1 MPARHAL
8 GHALWWALLWA
19 LFAAVLPAA
28 GRAEPIPD
36 GAFVRTRGTEFV
48 VGDKPFRFVGA
59 NIDPLHG
66 DINRPRA
73 AEIIRALPKDGLT
86 VARVWVLGE
95 GLPDA
100 SDWSRRFELFRAG
113 PTDFIEDSFILL
125 DQVLAEARQAGV
137 RVILT
142 LSNNWKDYGGAPMY
156 LRWAG
161 LSSEGL
167 GLEEF
172 YRNEKTR
179 AFFRSHLSRMLE
191 RKNSITGVR
200 YIDDPTIF
208 AWELMNESTVL
219 TSAGQK
225 ARTAWIGE
233 MARLIKERDPHHLV
247 SAGLLGYSMRAERAE
262 WIRTHQLPEVDYC
275 DSHLYMQSSEGG
287 ISLARMR
294 QFLDD
299 RAQLARYVIRK
310 PLVIGEFGFRTDGEQ
325 QYLGLPR
332 GRWFQ
337 ELLVRL
343 FRDQGAG
350 ALVWIY
356 QPYHGR
362 PRDYGIYIDRPD
374 TDDVRAILRRFAEQ
388 LHKGFSPPPNP
399 RLSAARKDSLLY
411 DPLITLYGTHP
422 VHDSWQRLPGGAMEL
437 AIPVGQYLRA
447 RFERTGVWDGQPV
460 AHAYGADAGTYVY
473 RFASPAVARPAG
485 ARATPAQAAPAARS
499 LAAVEIEARLSS
511 EWPGAVSP
519 ADGGSLI
526 AVLIDGQP
534 VAERQVITDNGLGQ
548 RERFTITAPAV
559 LARLGTGVHTL
570 TFAVREGPQAHGL
583 CIYGDWMAPEPAPAG
598 EFTPLLIRFLPR
610 K

>member
-1 MPARHAL
+1 MPLRHAV
-8 GHALWWALLWA
+8 GGALLGA
-19 LFAAVLPAA
+19 LFAAVLPGP

-113 PTDFIEDSFILL
+113 PTDFIEDSFVLL
-125 DQVLAEARQAGV
+125 DQVLAEARQVGV

-161 LSSEGL
+161 LSSDGL

-172 YRNEKTR
+172 YRNEQTR
-179 AFFRSHLSRMLE
+179 AFFRAHLSRMLD

-200 YIDDPTIF
+200 YVDDPTIF

-225 ARTAWIGE
+225 ARTAWISE
-233 MARLIKERDPHHLV
+233 MARLIKGRDPHHLV

-287 ISLARMR
+287 ISLSRMR

-299 RAQLARYVIRK
+299 RAQLARYVIGK
-310 PLVIGEFGFRTDGEQ
+310 PLVIGEFGFRTDGDP

-332 GRWFQ
+332 GRWFH
-337 ELLVRL
+337 ELLARL

-374 TDDVRAILRRFAEQ
+374 TDDVRGILRHFAE
-388 LHKGFSPPPNP
+388 LLEKGFAPPPNP
-399 RLSAARKDSLLY
+399 RLSAARKDALLY
-411 DPLITLYGTHP
+411 DPLITLYGPHP
-422 VHDSWQRLPGGAMEL
+422 LHDSWQPLAGGGMEL
-437 AIPVGQYLRA
+437 TIPVGQYSRA

-473 RFASPAVARPAG
+473 RFVSPRVGRPAG
-485 ARATPAQAAPAARS
+485 ARSSAPTQAARS
-499 LAAVEIEARLSS
+499 PAAVEIEARLSS
-511 EWPGAVSP
+511 EWPGAVAP

-526 AVLIDGQP
+526 SVLIDGQK
-534 VAERQVITDNGLGQ
+534 VAERQVIADNGLGQ
-548 RERFTITAPAV
+548 RERFTLTAPAL
-559 LARLGTGVHTL
+559 LARLATGEHTL

-583 CIYGDWMAPEPAPAG
+583 CIYGDWTAPEPAPAG
-598 EFTPLLIRFLPR
+598 EFSPLLIRFLRR

>member
-1 MPARHAL
+1 MQLRHVL
-8 GHALWWALLWA
+8 GPALLWA
-19 LFAAVLPAA
+19 LVAVVLPAP
-28 GRAEPIPD
+28 GQAEPIPD
-36 GAFVRTRGTEFV
+36 GAFVRTRGAEFV

-125 DQVLAEARQAGV
+125 DQVLAEARQVGV

-179 AFFRSHLSRMLE
+179 AFFRSHLARMLE

-200 YIDDPTIF
+200 YVDDPTIF

-225 ARTAWIGE
+225 ARTAWIAE

-299 RAQLARYVIRK
+299 RAQLARYVIGK
-310 PLVIGEFGFRTDGEQ
+310 PLVIGEFGFRTDGEP

-337 ELLVRL
+337 ELLLRL

-388 LHKGFSPPPNP
+388 LQKGFAPPPNP
-399 RLSAARKDSLLY
+399 RLSAARKDALLY

-422 VHDSWQRLPGGAMEL
+422 VHDSWQRLPGSAMEL

-460 AHAYGADAGTYVY
+460 AHAYGADTGSYVY
-473 RFASPAVARPAG
+473 RFASPPAAPPSGARARPARA
-485 ARATPAQAAPAARS
+485 ARPVGSRAAP
-499 LAAVEIEARLSS
+499 AAVEIEARLSS
-511 EWPGAVSP
+511 EWPGAVAP

-526 AVLIDGQP
+526 AVLLDGQL
-534 VAERQVITDNGLGQ
+534 VAERQVIADDGLGQ
-548 RERFTITAPAV
+548 RERFTVTAPAV
-559 LARLGTGVHTL
+559 LARLATGVHTL

-583 CIYGDWMAPEPAPAG
+583 CIYGDWTAPEPAPAG
-598 EFTPLLIRFLPR
+598 EFTPLLIRFLRR